1 MVAPPLRGAEWLWK
15 GIGDQII
22 VPRLLLWV
30 GVMVQEATNL
40 EDKPLAL
47 SEQRHARLLPL
58 LSSLG
63 SSPFFLCTF
72 Y

>member
-30 GVMVQEATNL
+30 GVMVQEATYL
-40 EDKPLAL
+40 EDKPLG
-47 SEQRHARLLPL
+47 PV
-58 LSSLG
+58 
-63 SSPFFLCTF
+63 
-72 Y
+72 